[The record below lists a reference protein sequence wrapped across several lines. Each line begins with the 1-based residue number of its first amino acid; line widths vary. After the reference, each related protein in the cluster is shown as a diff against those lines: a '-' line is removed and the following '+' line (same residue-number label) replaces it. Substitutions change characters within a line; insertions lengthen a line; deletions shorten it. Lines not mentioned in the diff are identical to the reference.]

1 MKRLLIFGT
10 SNSEHSIN
18 QAFARWTAA
27 QLQNIKLVEVL
38 LNDYEMP
45 LFGVDRQSEFGIPDA
60 AYHLKEI
67 ITSADGI
74 IISMAE
80 HNGSYTA
87 AFKNTIDWAT
97 RIEKSIWQNKPMFLL
112 GTAPG
117 PRGAKGVLS
126 LAVASFPH
134 WGANIVATFSLPS
147 FGTNFHAVSGI
158 TAPLLIADFTSQ
170 LNLFS
175 AAIDSTQLDEKT
187 P

>member
-10 SNSEHSIN
+10 SNSKQSIN

-27 QLQNIKLVEVL
+27 QLQNIERVEVL

-45 LFGVDRQSEFGIPDA
+45 LFGVDRQADSGIPQA
-60 AYHLKEI
+60 AHQLKEMI
-67 ITSADGI
+67 ASADGI

-97 RIEKSIWQNKPMFLL
+97 RVEKAIWQNKPMFLL

-117 PRGAKGVLS
+117 PRGAKSVLNS
-126 LAVASFPH
+126 AETSFPH
-134 WGANIVATFSLPS
+134 WGANIVASFSLPS
-147 FGTNFHAVSGI
+147 FGTNFNPDMGI
-158 TAPLLIADFTSQ
+158 IAPELKAEFKTQ

-175 AAIDSTQLDEKT
+175 SAIH
-187 P
+187 